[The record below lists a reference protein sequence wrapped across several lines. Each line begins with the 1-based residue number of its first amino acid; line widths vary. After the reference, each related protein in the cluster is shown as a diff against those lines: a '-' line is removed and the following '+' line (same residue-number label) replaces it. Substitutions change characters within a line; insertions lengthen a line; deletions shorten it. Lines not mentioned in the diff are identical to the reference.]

1 MENPL
6 IYDPNLHGDSAKVEN
21 YRFNHIAFNDA
32 LVTARANDARFKSM
46 PMDDM
51 AEVMGLSRSNFQRLR
66 KGNVPDPRSSTIWL
80 ICSTL
85 HIAPHTLLGLSA
97 PAAEKETESPSAI
110 SSMDMH
116 VRDLERRN
124 ELQEKE
130 LDRLRKLVLS
140 EGKDA
145 SAAKEQARSLE
156 NTVASMREE
165 IVLLRRRRVMLLI
178 MIAVLLLL
186 VAYSVSEITDPYSG
200 LTSLFL

>member
-21 YRFNHIAFNDA
+21 YRFNHIALNDA
-32 LVTARANDARFKSM
+32 LVTARSNDARFKSM

-85 HIAPHTLLGLSA
+85 HIAPHILLGLPA
-97 PAAEKETESPSAI
+97 PASEREAESPSAI
-110 SSMDMH
+110 SSMELHM
-116 VRDLERRN
+116 RDLERRN
-124 ELQEKE
+124 EAQEKE
-130 LDRLRKLVLS
+130 LDRLRKLLLA
-140 EGKDA
+140 EGKEA

-156 NTVASMREE
+156 RAVAEANVE
-165 IVLLRRRRVMLLI
+165 INFLRRRRVVLLLV
-178 MIAVLLLL
+178 IAVLLLFA
-186 VAYSVSEITDPYSG
+186 AYCAWDIANPHSGITG
-200 LTSLFL
+200 HFM